1 MLSTGYLTKVRSK
14 MTKFVISLVM
24 TNLTSLTIVAKEFVT
39 LVLKVIS
46 VKLNKVEW
54 WVQIRDQ
61 NHGRVLSQG
70 DCSGTAEVFFS
81 SGCGD
86 LVGLN
91 SSGEVSVEL
100 MFSFFF
106 PVFHSGISNTAG
118 EIASDLVR
126 NCHSSGLFP
135 LS

>member
-24 TNLTSLTIVAKEFVT
+24 TNLTSLTNAAKEFVT

-61 NHGRVLSQG
+61 NYSGALSQG
-70 DCSGTAEVFFS
+70 YCSGTAEAFFS

-106 PVFHSGISNTAG
+106 LCFAVVFLIR
-118 EIASDLVR
+118 LVK
-126 NCHSSGLFP
+126 LP
-135 LS
+135 LIL